1 MFSKNHGDEN
11 PKKKIKGDDSSTH
24 HGFFHKKTFKVQEIL
39 DASQNMYLVPMVQ
52 CIKAFIC
59 PAFIGSA
66 IFQQLR
72 HLTTAAADGPNPS
85 AADGFKVGLLP
96 ATCRVFFTPQLF
108 RG

>member
-1 MFSKNHGDEN
+1 MFFLAKFSL
-11 PKKKIKGDDSSTH
+11 
-24 HGFFHKKTFKVQEIL
+24 HKKTFKVQEIL

-85 AADGFKVGLLP
+85 AADWFQGG
-96 ATCRVFFTPQLF
+96 TPT
-108 RG
+108 RSTSYM